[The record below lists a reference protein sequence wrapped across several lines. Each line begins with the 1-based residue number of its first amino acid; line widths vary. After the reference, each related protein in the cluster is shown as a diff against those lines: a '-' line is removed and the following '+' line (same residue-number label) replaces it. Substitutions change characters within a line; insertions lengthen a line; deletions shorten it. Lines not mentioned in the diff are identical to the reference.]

1 MMSCSDKNNN
11 QPGGNPDEPV
21 SQVPAIV
28 ALNFHLDATSDM
40 LQYLDYTVTY
50 NDGTGECEE
59 TVNSTRWEKTLTAAL
74 PATFTIKTHLRVKEG
89 MYDALIAAHSVNI
102 THGHGYAYQ
111 VFDSTATAIP
121 GMNDSFNTPSNSQGA
136 GANIAEHCEN
146 GDFDRTYT
154 FSFDKDGNR
163 IQN

>member
-121 GMNDSFNTPSNSQGA
+121 GMNDSFSTPSNSQGA